1 MEPKGLLSYSQEPAI
16 GPYPEPS
23 PLQKFQPY
31 LPNSHSDIILP
42 SMPGSFGLLFLSGFL
57 KKMLYGILISP
68 MHATYPTWKTL
79 FVKGLFIIYLFT
91 YLLLGHKWSV

>member
-1 MEPKGLLSYSQEPAI
+1 
-16 GPYPEPS
+16 
-23 PLQKFQPY
+23 
-31 LPNSHSDIILP
+31 
-42 SMPGSFGLLFLSGFL
+42 LLFLSGFL